1 MKTAWLLAAA
11 LMLVPATAARA
22 DDDAQ
27 LWLILVGDLKLD
39 SNDSLTANII
49 YRSRPDELE
58 AGQRILRAGLS
69 HKLKGGASVAFSY
82 SHVQSFVDNAPD
94 GIQHRIGQS
103 VGLSLG
109 KGVDARIQAEEIFAQ
124 GGGDIGL
131 RARGRLRWVHPL
143 TNNGDIDLQL
153 SDELIL
159 SANDTDWGQN
169 AGWTANRTGAAV
181 HFKLGK
187 HIGIA
192 PGYTWQLVN
201 RRTGANRND
210 HILGLT
216 VDTHF

>member
-1 MKTAWLLAAA
+1 MKTALLLAAA
-11 LMLVPATAARA
+11 LILAPATAQA

-27 LWLILVGDLKLD
+27 LWLTMASDVKLD

-69 HKLKGGASVAFSY
+69 HKLRGGASIAFTY
-82 SHVQSFVDNAPD
+82 AHVQSFIDNAPD
-94 GIQHRIGQS
+94 GIQHRLGQS
-103 VGLSLG
+103 IGMTLG
-109 KGVDARIQAEEIFAQ
+109 KGFDARIQAEEIFAR
-124 GGGDIGL
+124 GADDIGF
-131 RARGRLRWVHPL
+131 RTRGRLRWVHPL
-143 TNNGDIDLQL
+143 NKNGDIDLQL

-159 SANDTDWGQN
+159 SVNDTDWGQN
-169 AGWTANRTGAAV
+169 AGWAANRTSAAV
-181 HFKLGK
+181 HFKLDD

-192 PGYTWQLVN
+192 PSYTWQLIN
-201 RRTGANRND
+201 RQIGANRND

>member
-1 MKTAWLLAAA
+1 MKTALVLAAA
-11 LMLVPATAARA
+11 LSLAPATARA

-27 LWLILVGDLKLD
+27 LWLIMASDVKLD

-58 AGQRILRAGLS
+58 TGQRILRAGLS
-69 HKLKGGASVAFSY
+69 HKLKGGASLAFTY

-94 GIQHRIGQS
+94 GIQHRLGQS
-103 VGLSLG
+103 IGLMLG
-109 KGVDARIQAEEIFAQ
+109 KRVDARIQAEEIFAR
-124 GGGDIGL
+124 GGDDIGL

-143 TNNGDIDLQL
+143 NKNGDIDLQL

-169 AGWTANRTGAAV
+169 AGWTANRSAAAV
-181 HFKLGK
+181 HFKLDD

-192 PGYTWQLVN
+192 PSYIWQLIN
-201 RRTGANRND
+201 REKGANRND

>member
-1 MKTAWLLAAA
+1 MKAVWLFGAAFSFVSA
-11 LMLVPATAARA
+11 PAQAN
-22 DDDAQ
+22 DNAQ
-27 LWLILVGDLKLD
+27 LWLILTGDAKLD
-39 SNDSLTANII
+39 DNDSLIANII

-69 HKLKGGASVAFSY
+69 HKLSGGPLITFTY
-82 SHVQSFVDNAPD
+82 SHVQSFVKNAPD
-94 GIQHRIGQS
+94 GIQHRLGQS
-103 VGLSLG
+103 IGMMLG
-109 KGVDARIQAEEIFAQ
+109 KGFDMRIQAEEIFAR
-124 GGGDIGL
+124 GGDDIGI

-169 AGWTANRTGAAV
+169 AGWTANRTAAAV

-201 RRTGANRND
+201 RPTGANRND